1 VQLECLPTGIEQSS
15 SARKVVLFAAL
26 CVMCGALHV
35 FLYQFTKIFA
45 VIIVLKI
52 RVHRKISV
60 LHKPIKAYVLMPLV
74 NV

>member
-1 VQLECLPTGIEQSS
+1 
-15 SARKVVLFAAL
+15 
-26 CVMCGALHV
+26 MCGALHG